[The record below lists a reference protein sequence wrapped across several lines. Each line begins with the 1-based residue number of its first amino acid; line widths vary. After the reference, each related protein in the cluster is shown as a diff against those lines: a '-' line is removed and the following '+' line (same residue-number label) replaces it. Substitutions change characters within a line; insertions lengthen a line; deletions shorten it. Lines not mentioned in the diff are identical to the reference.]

1 MSLVAPMREANTTSD
16 LTFVLRTPVAQDG
29 VDVWKFV
36 EQIAD
41 LDDNSMYCNLLQ
53 CTHFAQTSVIAR
65 QADGQKSIA
74 GWMSGYVPPESSD
87 TLFVWQICVAS
98 SARGSG
104 LGKKL
109 IRSVLARANLGSIKY
124 IQSTITPGN
133 EKSWGLF
140 RALAVDLGADLNQ
153 QDHFDKQIHFGGAH
167 DSEVLVTIGPF

>member
-1 MSLVAPMREANTTSD
+1 MLLAAPMREANTTSEYPFT
-16 LTFVLRTPVAQDG
+16 LMQPVSRDG
-29 VDVWKFV
+29 ADVWNFIN
-36 EQIAD
+36 QIKD

-53 CTHFAQTSVIAR
+53 CTHFAATSVIAR
-65 QADGQKSIA
+65 HSNVEGAIA
-74 GWMSGYVPPESSD
+74 GWMSGYVPPEQPD

-109 IRSVLARANLGSIKY
+109 VREVLKRQALSGITR

-140 RALAVDLGADLNQ
+140 RSLAGDLKADLGH
-153 QDHFDKQIHFGGAH
+153 QDHFDQHAHFGGAH
-167 DSEVLVTIGPF
+167 DSELLVTIGPF